1 MSKKQKLVKLFALAQ
16 IADEMEKLEKQEKVQ
31 RKWVRDWVARRKEE
45 IPLFAELQSE
55 DREKFFADFRLF
67 PEDFEQLLHRYFKG
81 LITFNA
87 SITS

>member
-16 IADEMEKLEKQEKVQ
+16 IADEMEKLEEQEKVQ

-45 IPLFAELQSE
+45 IPLFVELRSE

-67 PEDFEQLLHRYFKG
+67 PEDFEQLLHR
-81 LITFNA
+81 
-87 SITS
+87 